1 MDIAKSIKEL
11 RESTG
16 MSRKD
21 FSEHTGI
28 PVRTLEDW
36 EAGRRT
42 PPEYIPRLL
51 AYQIKFE
58 GILRKNKETN
68 DTLVEKQDGRR
79 NVSIIQDVDGNNIV
93 IINDIRFKGKRSL
106 NWDDVEEYLRSYVGD
121 FYSIAESN
129 EIVYIGADLP
139 DEYSHSEYTRILKGA
154 NEKAKA
160 NAAQGLP
167 ELINTAKNMAF
178 TENSKAKHQ
187 KDAMYGWYKYESRF
201 ALPVFGSDGE
211 IERYNVFHAAM
222 IFRHAQ
228 DGKKYLYDIMNIKKE
243 TSNLFQSKDLTQ

>member
-1 MDIAKSIKEL
+1 MRGDDMDTAKTIKEL

-16 MSRKD
+16 MSRKE

-51 AYQIKFE
+51 TYQIRFE
-58 GILRKNKETN
+58 WVFAARKKVNCK
-68 DTLVEKQDGRR
+68 RS
-79 NVSIIQDVDGNNIV
+79 VSVIQDVDGNNIV

>member
-16 MSRKD
+16 MSRKE

-51 AYQIKFE
+51 TYQIKFE
-58 GILRKNKETN
+58 NNFTEKKKSKE
-68 DTLVEKQDGRR
+68 KR
-79 NVSIIQDVDGNNIV
+79 NVSVIQDVDGNNIV

>member
-1 MDIAKSIKEL
+1 MDIARIIIEL

-16 MSRKD
+16 MTRKD
-21 FSEHTGI
+21 FSNYTGI

-36 EAGRRT
+36 EAGRRR

-58 GILRKNKETN
+58 NNFTEKKKSK
-68 DTLVEKQDGRR
+68 EKQ
-79 NVSIIQDVDGNNIV
+79 NVSVIQDVDGNNIV

>member
-1 MDIAKSIKEL
+1 MDIARIIIEL

-16 MSRKD
+16 MTRKD
-21 FSEHTGI
+21 FSNYTGI

-36 EAGRRT
+36 EAGRRR

-58 GILRKNKETN
+58 NNFTEKKKSKE
-68 DTLVEKQDGRR
+68 KR
-79 NVSIIQDVDGNNIV
+79 NVSVIQDVDGNNIV

-222 IFRHAQ
+222 LFRHAQ

-243 TSNLFQSKDLTQ
+243 TSNLFQSKDHTQ

>member
-1 MDIAKSIKEL
+1 MDITRIIIEL

-16 MSRKD
+16 MTRKD
-21 FSEHTGI
+21 FSNHTGI

-36 EAGRRT
+36 EAGRRRPT
-42 PPEYIPRLL
+42 EYIPRLL

-58 GILRKNKETN
+58 NNFTEKKKSKE
-68 DTLVEKQDGRR
+68 KR
-79 NVSIIQDVDGNNIV
+79 NVSVIQDVDGNNIV

-106 NWDDVEEYLRSYVGD
+106 NWDDVEEYLWSYVGD

-129 EIVYIGADLP
+129 EIVYIGTDLP

-228 DGKKYLYDIMNIKKE
+228 DGKKYLYDIMNIKKKRA
-243 TSNLFQSKDLTQ
+243 TFSSRKTLLSKKPIPL

>member
-1 MDIAKSIKEL
+1 MDIARIIIEL

-16 MSRKD
+16 MTRKD
-21 FSEHTGI
+21 FSNHTGI

-36 EAGRRT
+36 EAGRRR

-58 GILRKNKETN
+58 NNFTEKKKSKE
-68 DTLVEKQDGRR
+68 KR
-79 NVSIIQDVDGNNIV
+79 NVSVIQDVDGNNIV

-106 NWDDVEEYLRSYVGD
+106 NWDDVEEYLWSYVGD

-129 EIVYIGADLP
+129 EIVYIGTDLP

>member
-1 MDIAKSIKEL
+1 MDIARIIIEL

-16 MSRKD
+16 MTRKD
-21 FSEHTGI
+21 FSNHTGI

-36 EAGRRT
+36 EAGRRR

-58 GILRKNKETN
+58 NNFTEKKKSKE
-68 DTLVEKQDGRR
+68 KR
-79 NVSIIQDVDGNNIV
+79 NVSVIQDVDGNNIV

-106 NWDDVEEYLRSYVGD
+106 NWDDVEEYLWSYVGD

-211 IERYNVFHAAM
+211 IERYNVFHVAM

>member
-1 MDIAKSIKEL
+1 MDIARIIIEL

-16 MSRKD
+16 MTRKD
-21 FSEHTGI
+21 FSNYTGI

-36 EAGRRT
+36 EAGRRR

-58 GILRKNKETN
+58 NNFTEKKKSKE
-68 DTLVEKQDGRR
+68 KR
-79 NVSIIQDVDGNNIV
+79 NVSVIQDVDGNNIV

-243 TSNLFQSKDLTQ
+243 TSNPIEP

>member
-1 MDIAKSIKEL
+1 MDIARIIIEL

-16 MSRKD
+16 MTRKD
-21 FSEHTGI
+21 FSNHTGI

-36 EAGRRT
+36 EAGRRR

-58 GILRKNKETN
+58 NNFTEKKKSKE
-68 DTLVEKQDGRR
+68 KR
-79 NVSIIQDVDGNNIV
+79 NVSVIQDVDGNNIV

-201 ALPVFGSDGE
+201 ALPIFGSDGE

>member
-1 MDIAKSIKEL
+1 MDIARIIIEL

-16 MSRKD
+16 MTRKD
-21 FSEHTGI
+21 FSNHTGI

-36 EAGRRT
+36 EAGRRR

-58 GILRKNKETN
+58 NNFTEKKKSKE
-68 DTLVEKQDGRR
+68 KR
-79 NVSIIQDVDGNNIV
+79 NVSVIQDVDGNNIV

>member
-1 MDIAKSIKEL
+1 MDITRIIIEL

-16 MSRKD
+16 MTRKD
-21 FSEHTGI
+21 FSNHTGI

-36 EAGRRT
+36 EAGRRR

-58 GILRKNKETN
+58 NNFTEKKKSKE
-68 DTLVEKQDGRR
+68 KR
-79 NVSIIQDVDGNNIV
+79 NVSVIQDVDGNNIV

-106 NWDDVEEYLRSYVGD
+106 NWDDVEEYLWSYVGD

-129 EIVYIGADLP
+129 EIVYIGTDLP

-228 DGKKYLYDIMNIKKE
+228 DGKKYLYDIMNIKKKRA
-243 TSNLFQSKDLTQ
+243 TFSSRKTLLSKKTIPL

>member
-1 MDIAKSIKEL
+1 MDIARIIIEL

-16 MSRKD
+16 MTRKD
-21 FSEHTGI
+21 FSNHTGI

-36 EAGRRT
+36 EAGRRR

-58 GILRKNKETN
+58 NNFTEKKKSKE
-68 DTLVEKQDGRR
+68 KR
-79 NVSIIQDVDGNNIV
+79 NVSVIQDVDGNNIV

-139 DEYSHSEYTRILKGA
+139 NEYSHSEYTRILKGA

>member
-16 MSRKD
+16 MSRKE

-51 AYQIKFE
+51 TYQIKFE
-58 GILRKNKETN
+58 NNFTEKKKSKE
-68 DTLVEKQDGRR
+68 KR
-79 NVSIIQDVDGNNIV
+79 NVSVIQDVDGNNIV

-129 EIVYIGADLP
+129 EIVYIGADLQ

>member
-1 MDIAKSIKEL
+1 MDIARIIIEL

-16 MSRKD
+16 MTRKD
-21 FSEHTGI
+21 FSNHTGI

-36 EAGRRT
+36 EAGRRR

-58 GILRKNKETN
+58 NNFTEKKKSKE
-68 DTLVEKQDGRR
+68 KR
-79 NVSIIQDVDGNNIV
+79 NVSVIQDVDGNNIV

-106 NWDDVEEYLRSYVGD
+106 NWDDVEEYLWSYVGD

-201 ALPVFGSDGE
+201 ALPIFGSDGE

>member
-1 MDIAKSIKEL
+1 MDIARIIIEL

-16 MSRKD
+16 MTRKD
-21 FSEHTGI
+21 FSNYTGI

-36 EAGRRT
+36 EAGRRR

-51 AYQIKFE
+51 EYQIKFE
-58 GILRKNKETN
+58 NNFTEKKKSKE
-68 DTLVEKQDGRR
+68 KR
-79 NVSIIQDVDGNNIV
+79 NVSVIQDVDGNNIV